1 MWLSLS
7 YQLNQGPY
15 NVSVSEGSL
24 FKLGEMPSQPY
35 FKGRASCY
43 SDRLCDISFKC
54 VSMSTYR
61 DIYVNS
67 FFPHTARL
75 RNSLPTKCSL
85 TYDLKSLTSQVNWQL
100 SSIFFFFNLRFHRPE
115 MVNISFPI
123 LIYFAVVNINMNRFC
138 ISFLITFMPHF
149 CYCFFDTFLIIYFI
163 LIFIFLCL

>member
-24 FKLGEMPSQPY
+24 FKLGEMPPQPY

-100 SSIFFFFNLRFHRPE
+100 SSIFFFKYSQVSQAWNVKYIFSNPH
-115 MVNISFPI
+115 I
-123 LIYFAVVNINMNRFC
+123 LCSSEYK
-138 ISFLITFMPHF
+138 
-149 CYCFFDTFLIIYFI
+149 YE
-163 LIFIFLCL
+163 